1 MGLRASS
8 SKASQR
14 EVWSSAV
21 SRPSKYF
28 FWALVVFQGR
38 SRSQI
43 ADCGLPREGGGRPAG
58 ILLVWKQSP
67 VWNVVC
73 YMDMTWT
80 SAPTD
85 GGGNLDRLSI
95 YSSSS
100 YSSSAASSAAASSSP
115 SGVSGSPAFLPG
127 RTPNHFGSFLAG
139 RFETSANFSFHMDS
153 SHSARI
159 TSAPPSYSFLRSP
172 YVLVSVLRSY
182 LENMWM
188 VGGCFWVKD
197 SGSRPFLMALFLSC
211 SFCLSA
217 SSLNS

>member
-100 YSSSAASSAAASSSP
+100 
-115 SGVSGSPAFLPG
+115 GVSGSPAFLPG

-139 RFETSANFSFHMDS
+139 RFENSANFSFHMDS

-182 LENMWM
+182 LENM
-188 VGGCFWVKD
+188 
-197 SGSRPFLMALFLSC
+197 
-211 SFCLSA
+211 
-217 SSLNS
+217 